1 MSETGSGNTPY
12 VEDLKS
18 ALSKRGVD
26 VHIGILPHTLIPEII
41 DILAEVKRL
50 EIDCMV
56 KLGAGSIMDG
66 GKLIQFAIANGWTE
80 DEIGMLWGG
89 KSHNPNKWKDIK
101 KPRVPLMCIMTL
113 LSGGEYQA
121 IAGATGS
128 KNKAKHIFEPDHK
141 RSDSTLISALL
152 TTALRRC
159 ARASLQSGD
168 DGGAWAARGLEKL
181 VSELLRRKYD
191 PRDLGDI
198 LDLIIGIQKRRG
210 L

>member
-1 MSETGSGNTPY
+1 MSKNTPY

-56 KLGAGSIMDG
+56 KLGAGNIMDG

-89 KSHNPNKWKDIK
+89 KSHNPDKWKDIK
-101 KPRVPLMCIMTL
+101 RPRVPLMCIMTL

-128 KNKAKHIFEPDHK
+128 KNKAKHIFEPDVDPD
-141 RSDSTLISALL
+141 RVTQDMQL
-152 TTALRRC
+152 TTTTA
-159 ARASLQSGD
+159 
-168 DGGAWAARGLEKL
+168 
-181 VSELLRRKYD
+181 
-191 PRDLGDI
+191 
-198 LDLIIGIQKRRG
+198 QKI
-210 L
+210 